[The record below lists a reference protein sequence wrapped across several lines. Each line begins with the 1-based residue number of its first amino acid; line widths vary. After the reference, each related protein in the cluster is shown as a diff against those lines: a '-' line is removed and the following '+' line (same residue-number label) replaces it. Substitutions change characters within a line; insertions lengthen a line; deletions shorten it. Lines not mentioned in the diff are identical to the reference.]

1 MSKNNRIATRVI
13 SMILGILMGVALV
26 ILGSVVK
33 AETLVWLALIV
44 WGVIVIIGNIP
55 SLIYSI
61 ANIKAKGAIFDL
73 IASIIGILLG
83 LGLIF
88 SQSQVI
94 TVILAAYMIVFP
106 VIRIVLAKSAW
117 AEQLGRE
124 ILRIILG
131 VVLLI
136 FGGTLMAVGMTIL
149 NLLLSIIGWV
159 VIALAAILGVVAI
172 ILAAKNKREVIT
184 MTEIKYGPVEHP
196 FTYDEKRKAYTL
208 DGSLECTGTLSCM
221 SKKQ

>member
-1 MSKNNRIATRVI
+1 MSKNNRIATRII
-13 SMILGILMGVALV
+13 SMILGVLMGVALV

-33 AETLVWLALIV
+33 AETLVWLALVV

-55 SLIYSI
+55 GLIYAI
-61 ANIKAKGAIFDL
+61 ANLKAKGAIFDL

-88 SQSQVI
+88 SQNKVI

-106 VIRIVLAKSAW
+106 IIRIVLAKSAW

-136 FGGTLMAVGMTIL
+136 FGGTILAVGYTIL

-159 VIALAAILGVVAI
+159 VIALTVILGIVAI
-172 ILAAKNKREVIT
+172 IKIA
-184 MTEIKYGPVEHP
+184 TE
-196 FTYDEKRKAYTL
+196 KAPKSE
-208 DGSLECTGTLSCM
+208 GGTLYVEYEEN
-221 SKKQ
+221 KN

>member
-1 MSKNNRIATRVI
+1 MSKNNRIATRII
-13 SMILGILMGVALV
+13 SMILGVLIGVALV
-26 ILGSVVK
+26 VLGSVVK
-33 AETLVWLALIV
+33 AETLVWLALVV

-55 SLIYSI
+55 GLIYAI
-61 ANIKAKGAIFDL
+61 ANLKAKGAIFDL

-88 SQSQVI
+88 SQSDVI

-106 VIRIVLAKSAW
+106 IIRIVLAKSAW

-136 FGGTLMAVGMTIL
+136 FGGTILAVGYAIL

-159 VIALAAILGVVAI
+159 VIALTVILGVVAI
-172 ILAAKNKREVIT
+172 IKIA
-184 MTEIKYGPVEHP
+184 TEKETKPEGAPIYVEAEE
-196 FTYDEKRKAYTL
+196 TTRSAE
-208 DGSLECTGTLSCM
+208 
-221 SKKQ
+221 

>member
-13 SMILGILMGVALV
+13 SMILGVLMGVALV

-33 AETLVWLALIV
+33 AETLVWLALVV

-73 IASIIGILLG
+73 IASIVGILLG
-83 LGLIF
+83 VGLII
-88 SQSQVI
+88 SQSNVI
-94 TVILAAYMIVFP
+94 TFILAAYMIVFP
-106 VIRIVLAKSAW
+106 VIRIILAKSAW

-131 VVLLI
+131 VVLLV
-136 FGGTLMAVGMTIL
+136 FGGTLVGVGMTIL

-159 VIALAAILGVVAI
+159 VIALAVILGVVAI
-172 ILAAKNKREVIT
+172 IKIAT
-184 MTEIKYGPVEHP
+184 
-196 FTYDEKRKAYTL
+196 
-208 DGSLECTGTLSCM
+208 
-221 SKKQ
+221 SKQ

>member
-1 MSKNNRIATRVI
+1 MSKNNRIAARVI

-55 SLIYSI
+55 SLIYAI
-61 ANIKAKGAIFDL
+61 ANLKAKGAIFDL

-94 TVILAAYMIVFP
+94 TIILAAYMIVFP

-131 VVLLI
+131 VVLLV
-136 FGGTLMAVGMTIL
+136 FGGTLLGVGMTIL

-172 ILAAKNKREVIT
+172 IKIATAKE
-184 MTEIKYGPVEHP
+184 
-196 FTYDEKRKAYTL
+196 
-208 DGSLECTGTLSCM
+208 
-221 SKKQ
+221 

>member
-55 SLIYSI
+55 SLIYAI
-61 ANIKAKGAIFDL
+61 ANLKAKGAIFDL
-73 IASIIGILLG
+73 IASIVGILLG
-83 LGLIF
+83 VGLIV
-88 SQSQVI
+88 SQSNVI
-94 TVILAAYMIVFP
+94 TFILAAYMIVFP
-106 VIRIVLAKSAW
+106 VIRIILAKSAW

-131 VVLLI
+131 VVLLV
-136 FGGTLMAVGMTIL
+136 FGGTLVGVGMTIL

-159 VIALAAILGVVAI
+159 VIALAVILGVVAI
-172 ILAAKNKREVIT
+172 IKIAT
-184 MTEIKYGPVEHP
+184 
-196 FTYDEKRKAYTL
+196 
-208 DGSLECTGTLSCM
+208 
-221 SKKQ
+221 SKE

>member
-73 IASIIGILLG
+73 IASIVGILLG
-83 LGLIF
+83 VGLIV
-88 SQSQVI
+88 SQSNVI
-94 TVILAAYMIVFP
+94 TFILAAYMIVFP
-106 VIRIVLAKSAW
+106 VIRIILAKSAW

-131 VVLLI
+131 VVLLV
-136 FGGTLMAVGMTIL
+136 FGGTLVGVGMTIL

-159 VIALAAILGVVAI
+159 VIALAVILGVVAI
-172 ILAAKNKREVIT
+172 IKIAT
-184 MTEIKYGPVEHP
+184 
-196 FTYDEKRKAYTL
+196 
-208 DGSLECTGTLSCM
+208 
-221 SKKQ
+221 SKQ

>member
-33 AETLVWLALIV
+33 AETLVWLALVV

-55 SLIYSI
+55 SLIYAI

-73 IASIIGILLG
+73 IASIVGILLG
-83 LGLIF
+83 VGLIV
-88 SQSQVI
+88 SQSNVI
-94 TVILAAYMIVFP
+94 TFILAAYMIVFP
-106 VIRIVLAKSAW
+106 VIRIILAKSAW

-131 VVLLI
+131 VVLLV

-159 VIALAAILGVVAI
+159 VIALAVILGVVAI
-172 ILAAKNKREVIT
+172 IKIATAKE
-184 MTEIKYGPVEHP
+184 
-196 FTYDEKRKAYTL
+196 
-208 DGSLECTGTLSCM
+208 
-221 SKKQ
+221 

>member
-1 MSKNNRIATRVI
+1 MSKNNRIASRVI

-26 ILGSVVK
+26 VLGSVVK

-55 SLIYSI
+55 SLIYAI
-61 ANIKAKGAIFDL
+61 ANLKAKGAIFDL

-88 SQSQVI
+88 SQNQVI

-106 VIRIVLAKSAW
+106 IIRIILAKSAW

-131 VVLLI
+131 VVLLV
-136 FGGTLMAVGMTIL
+136 FGGTLLGVGMTIL

-159 VIALAAILGVVAI
+159 VIALAVILGVVGI
-172 ILAAKNKREVIT
+172 IQIAT
-184 MTEIKYGPVEHP
+184 S
-196 FTYDEKRKAYTL
+196 KA
-208 DGSLECTGTLSCM
+208 
-221 SKKQ
+221 

>member
-1 MSKNNRIATRVI
+1 MSKNNRIATRII
-13 SMILGILMGVALV
+13 SMILGVLIGVALV
-26 ILGSVVK
+26 VLGSVVK
-33 AETLVWLALIV
+33 AETLVWLALVV

-55 SLIYSI
+55 GLIYAI
-61 ANIKAKGAIFDL
+61 ANLKAKGAIFDL

-88 SQSQVI
+88 SQNKVI

-106 VIRIVLAKSAW
+106 IIRIVLAKSAW

-131 VVLLI
+131 VVLLV
-136 FGGTLMAVGMTIL
+136 FGGTILAVGYTIL

-159 VIALAAILGVVAI
+159 VIALTVILGIVAI
-172 ILAAKNKREVIT
+172 IKIA
-184 MTEIKYGPVEHP
+184 TE
-196 FTYDEKRKAYTL
+196 KAPKSE
-208 DGSLECTGTLSCM
+208 GGTLYVEYEENRN
-221 SKKQ
+221 

>member
-1 MSKNNRIATRVI
+1 MSKNNRIASRVI

-55 SLIYSI
+55 SLIYAI
-61 ANIKAKGAIFDL
+61 ANLKAKGAIFDL

-88 SQSQVI
+88 SQNQVI

-106 VIRIVLAKSAW
+106 IIRIVLAKSAW

-131 VVLLI
+131 VVLLV
-136 FGGTLMAVGMTIL
+136 FGGTLLGVGMTIL

-159 VIALAAILGVVAI
+159 VIALAVILGVVGI
-172 ILAAKNKREVIT
+172 IQIAT
-184 MTEIKYGPVEHP
+184 S
-196 FTYDEKRKAYTL
+196 KA
-208 DGSLECTGTLSCM
+208 
-221 SKKQ
+221 

>member
-44 WGVIVIIGNIP
+44 LGVIVIIGNIP

-73 IASIIGILLG
+73 IASVIGILLG

-131 VVLLI
+131 VVLLV
-136 FGGTLMAVGMTIL
+136 FGGVIFAASMDIL

-159 VIALAAILGVVAI
+159 VIALVLVFGAVDIVKIAT
-172 ILAAKNKREVIT
+172 AKE
-184 MTEIKYGPVEHP
+184 
-196 FTYDEKRKAYTL
+196 
-208 DGSLECTGTLSCM
+208 
-221 SKKQ
+221 

>member
-73 IASIIGILLG
+73 IASIVGILLG
-83 LGLIF
+83 VGLIV
-88 SQSQVI
+88 SQSNVI
-94 TVILAAYMIVFP
+94 TFILAAYMIVFP
-106 VIRIVLAKSAW
+106 VIRIILAKSAW

-124 ILRIILG
+124 VLRIILG
-131 VVLLI
+131 VVLLV
-136 FGGTLMAVGMTIL
+136 FGGTLVGVGMTIL

-159 VIALAAILGVVAI
+159 VIALAVVLGVVAI
-172 ILAAKNKREVIT
+172 IKIAT
-184 MTEIKYGPVEHP
+184 
-196 FTYDEKRKAYTL
+196 
-208 DGSLECTGTLSCM
+208 
-221 SKKQ
+221 SKQ

>member
-73 IASIIGILLG
+73 IASIVGILLG
-83 LGLIF
+83 VGLIV
-88 SQSQVI
+88 SQSNVI
-94 TVILAAYMIVFP
+94 TFILAAYMIVFP
-106 VIRIVLAKSAW
+106 VIRIILAKSAW

-131 VVLLI
+131 VVLLV
-136 FGGTLMAVGMTIL
+136 FGGTLVGVGMTIL

-159 VIALAAILGVVAI
+159 VIALAVILGVVAI
-172 ILAAKNKREVIT
+172 IKIATAKE
-184 MTEIKYGPVEHP
+184 
-196 FTYDEKRKAYTL
+196 
-208 DGSLECTGTLSCM
+208 
-221 SKKQ
+221 

>member
-13 SMILGILMGVALV
+13 SMILGVLMGVALV
-26 ILGSVVK
+26 VLGSVVK
-33 AETLVWLALIV
+33 AETLVWLALVV

-73 IASIIGILLG
+73 IASIVGILLG
-83 LGLIF
+83 VGLIV
-88 SQSQVI
+88 SQSNVI
-94 TVILAAYMIVFP
+94 TFILAAYMIVFP
-106 VIRIVLAKSAW
+106 VIRIILAKSAW

-131 VVLLI
+131 VVLLV
-136 FGGTLMAVGMTIL
+136 FGGTLVGVGMTIL

-159 VIALAAILGVVAI
+159 VIALAVILGVVAI
-172 ILAAKNKREVIT
+172 IKIATAKE
-184 MTEIKYGPVEHP
+184 
-196 FTYDEKRKAYTL
+196 
-208 DGSLECTGTLSCM
+208 
-221 SKKQ
+221 

>member
-73 IASIIGILLG
+73 IASVIGILLG

-106 VIRIVLAKSAW
+106 VIRIVLA
-117 AEQLGRE
+117 
-124 ILRIILG
+124 
-131 VVLLI
+131 
-136 FGGTLMAVGMTIL
+136 
-149 NLLLSIIGWV
+149 
-159 VIALAAILGVVAI
+159 
-172 ILAAKNKREVIT
+172 
-184 MTEIKYGPVEHP
+184 
-196 FTYDEKRKAYTL
+196 
-208 DGSLECTGTLSCM
+208 
-221 SKKQ
+221 

>member
-13 SMILGILMGVALV
+13 SMILGILMGIALV

-33 AETLVWLALIV
+33 AETLVWLALVV

-55 SLIYSI
+55 SLIYAI

-88 SQSQVI
+88 SQSKVI
-94 TVILAAYMIVFP
+94 TVI
-106 VIRIVLAKSAW
+106 LAKSAW

-131 VVLLI
+131 VVLLV
-136 FGGTLMAVGMTIL
+136 FGGTLVGVGMTIL

-159 VIALAAILGVVAI
+159 VIALAVILGVVAI
-172 ILAAKNKREVIT
+172 IKIAT
-184 MTEIKYGPVEHP
+184 
-196 FTYDEKRKAYTL
+196 
-208 DGSLECTGTLSCM
+208 
-221 SKKQ
+221 SKE

>member
-33 AETLVWLALIV
+33 AETLVWLALVV

-55 SLIYSI
+55 SLIYAI
-61 ANIKAKGAIFDL
+61 ANLKAKGAIFDL
-73 IASIIGILLG
+73 IASIVGILLG
-83 LGLIF
+83 VGLIV
-88 SQSQVI
+88 SQSNVI
-94 TVILAAYMIVFP
+94 TFILAAYMIVFP
-106 VIRIVLAKSAW
+106 VIRIILAKSAW

-131 VVLLI
+131 VVLLV
-136 FGGTLMAVGMTIL
+136 FGGTLVGVGMTIL

-159 VIALAAILGVVAI
+159 VIALAVILGVVAI
-172 ILAAKNKREVIT
+172 IKIAT
-184 MTEIKYGPVEHP
+184 
-196 FTYDEKRKAYTL
+196 
-208 DGSLECTGTLSCM
+208 
-221 SKKQ
+221 SKE